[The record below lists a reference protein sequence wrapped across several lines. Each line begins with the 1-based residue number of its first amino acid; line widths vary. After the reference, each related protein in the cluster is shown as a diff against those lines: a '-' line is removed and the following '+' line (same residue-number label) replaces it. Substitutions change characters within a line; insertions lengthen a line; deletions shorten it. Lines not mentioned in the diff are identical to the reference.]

1 MKKILITGANRGLGF
16 AHTRKFVEDGV
27 FVYATARV
35 PQEAHELNDFARANP
50 ELVKV
55 LAYDAEQ
62 ADAPSKLKA
71 ELNDVALDL
80 VFFNAG
86 VNAARLS
93 FGELDSDA
101 ALQLFKINA
110 LAPLKLAEALV
121 ANVARSERKIYAFQ
135 SSLMGSINDN
145 GSSGSYAYRM
155 SKCALNMVV
164 KNISIDLSAQGVI
177 AVALHPGWVKT
188 RMGGAQAPLS
198 LSESVQGQQQL
209 LRALT
214 PAQNGGF
221 FNYDGKALP
230 W

>member
-1 MKKILITGANRGLGF
+1 MKKVLITGANRGLGLEH
-16 AHTRKFVEDGV
+16 ARRFVEQGV

-35 PQEAHELNDFARANP
+35 PHAADELHEFARANA

-62 ADAPSKLKA
+62 ANAPAQLKA
-71 ELNDVALDL
+71 ALDSVALDL
-80 VFFNAG
+80 VLFNAG
-86 VNAARLS
+86 ANGARLR
-93 FGELDSDA
+93 FGEIDSDA

-121 ANVARSERKIYAFQ
+121 QNLARSERKIYAFQ
-135 SSLMGSINDN
+135 SSLMGSIADN

-188 RMGGAQAPLS
+188 RMGGEQAPLS

-221 FNYDGKALP
+221 FNYDGKTLP